1 MDAQG
6 VLRDVNADEGGGGS
20 RGHSTA
26 SEGVSPR
33 LPQLIHAACEPSEGS
48 GSGEAGI
55 ATLLARL
62 HDLRP
67 AALVLEATGG
77 YEVWQHPHTAG
88 SLPRLFMVS
97 GPGLTI
103 DNRP

>member
-1 MDAQG
+1 MTPDAPAAYVG
-6 VLRDVNADEGGGGS
+6 IDVAKDS
-20 RGHSTA
+20 LD
-26 SEGVSPR
+26 V
-33 LPQLIHAACEPSEGS
+33 HARPTGLAFRVAND
-48 GSGEAGI
+48 EAGI

-77 YEVWQHPHTAG
+77 YEVRQHPHTAG